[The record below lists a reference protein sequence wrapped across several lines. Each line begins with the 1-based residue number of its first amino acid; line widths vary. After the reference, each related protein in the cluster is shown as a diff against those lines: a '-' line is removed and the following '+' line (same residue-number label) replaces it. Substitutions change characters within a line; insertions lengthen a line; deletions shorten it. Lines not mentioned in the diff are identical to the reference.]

1 MKLLAFAAT
10 NSKNSINKQ
19 LVTHAADVL
28 KSEFDPSAE
37 IEILDLNDY
46 EMPIYSPDRQ
56 SEDGVHPL
64 AQKFFDKITEADAL
78 IISFAEYNG
87 NYTSAYK
94 NVFDWASRI
103 KMAVFQ
109 DKPVM
114 HMSASLGPNGG
125 ASVMSIA
132 NTSAPFFKADLK
144 ASFSVGPFSEKFDT
158 DAGVLKDAELAA
170 KLRDGLDAIVDAQNT
185 NVKVAS

>member
-1 MKLLAFAAT
+1 MKVLAFAAT

-19 LVTHAADVL
+19 LVIHATDVL
-28 KSEFDPSAE
+28 KSDFDTSAE
-37 IEILDLNDY
+37 IEVIDLNDY
-46 EMPIYSPDRQ
+46 EMPIYSIDRQ
-56 SEDGVHPL
+56 NEDGVHPL
-64 AQKFFDKITEADAL
+64 AQKFFDKISEADAI

-114 HMSASLGPNGG
+114 HMSASIGPNGG
-125 ASVMSIA
+125 ANVLSIA
-132 NTSAPFFKADLK
+132 DKSAPFFKADLK
-144 ASFSVGPFSEKFDT
+144 GSFSVGPFAEKFDQEQ
-158 DAGVLKDAELAA
+158 GVLKDADLSA
-170 KLRDGLDAIVDAQNT
+170 KLREGVEALVDAHYA
-185 NVKVAS
+185 NVKLAS

>member
-1 MKLLAFAAT
+1 MKVLAFAAT

-19 LVTHAADVL
+19 LVIHATEVL
-28 KSEFDPSAE
+28 KSEFDTNVE

-56 SEDGVHPL
+56 NEEGVHPL

-109 DKPVM
+109 NKPIM

-158 DAGVLKDAELAA
+158 ETGVLKDAELAA
-170 KLRDGLDAIVDAQNT
+170 KLRDGLEALVDAHYKD
-185 NVKVAS
+185 VKIAS

>member
-1 MKLLAFAAT
+1 MKVLAFAAT

-19 LVTHAADVL
+19 LVTHASEVL
-28 KSEFDPSAE
+28 KSDFDTNAD

-46 EMPIYSPDRQ
+46 EMPIYSPDR
-56 SEDGVHPL
+56 EKADGVHPL
-64 AQKFFDKITEADAL
+64 AQKFFDKITDADAL

-103 KMAVFQ
+103 KMQVFQ
-109 DKPVM
+109 DKPTL

-125 ASVMSIA
+125 ASVISIA
-132 NTSAPFFKADLK
+132 NNSASFFKAELK
-144 ASFSVGPFSEKFDT
+144 ASFSVGPFSEKFDSEK
-158 DAGVLKDAELAA
+158 GVLKDAELSE
-170 KLRDGLDAIVDAQNT
+170 KLRSGVEALVDAHYKD
-185 NVKVAS
+185 VKIAS